1 MQYQVVYF
9 TILPT
14 LERQQ
19 FFIYKRV
26 LSSFRRLVVMYKC
39 SIEAYSSWRILLPT
53 TCTTWCERSQY
64 SFLTGGSI
72 LLHNTDKIY
81 WRFGIGVFHVQ
92 HAIGAYFSWFAPLC
106 PDCLHLSTA
115 TTITDD
121 SRSSN
126 LGNSQKVDSG
136 LCCSQQ
142 PHVHMSWNNHLAFRE
157 REPTQ
162 ACKLILNVLLVF
174 TDEGFTGKHWSWRFI
189 RWTDID
195 NG

>member
-1 MQYQVVYF
+1 MFYRSIF
-9 TILPT
+9 ILTDSSSYNMYNMMWTKPI
-14 LERQQ
+14 
-19 FFIYKRV
+19 FF
-26 LSSFRRLVVMYKC
+26 LDWGL
-39 SIEAYSSWRILLPT
+39 YSS
-53 TCTTWCERSQY
+53 SQY
-64 SFLTGGSI
+64 RY
-72 LLHNTDKIY
+72 KIY

-142 PHVHMSWNNHLAFRE
+142 PHVHMSWNNYLAFRE